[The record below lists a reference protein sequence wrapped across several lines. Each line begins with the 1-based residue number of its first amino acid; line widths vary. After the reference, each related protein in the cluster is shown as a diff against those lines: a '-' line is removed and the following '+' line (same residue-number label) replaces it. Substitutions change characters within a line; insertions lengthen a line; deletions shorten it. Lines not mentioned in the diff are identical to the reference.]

1 MVRRFR
7 VFLAVLVAVVF
18 LGGGA
23 TPAAGGERPQ
33 KVAAMAA
40 TIPCAS
46 LKITRDHVV
55 AVNSAVKADA
65 TPDVFLPRFDAAI
78 TRLPA
83 VIAASPSIMRSVFT
97 ILRTQFAEQRDR
109 LVDEGQSPELYA
121 LIINTS
127 DSMLTLFPHVQCT

>member
-1 MVRRFR
+1 MVRRFGMMLVLMS
-7 VFLAVLVAVVF
+7 VFVAS
-18 LGGGA
+18 A
-23 TPAAGGERPQ
+23 PAATGGEYPQ
-33 KVAAMAA
+33 KAMVATVAA

-46 LKITRDHVV
+46 LKITRDHVI

-65 TPDVFLPRFDAAI
+65 TPEAFLPRFDAAV

-97 ILRTQFAEQRDR
+97 ILRTQFTEQRDR
-109 LVDEGQSPELYA
+109 LVEEGQSPELYA